1 VHPIEPPIYHPDG
14 GCGEPCGP
22 VHPIEPP
29 IYHPDGGCG
38 EPCGSVQPIEP
49 PIYHPDGGCGEPCGD
64 PWYPGNSCVYV
75 VQPGDT
81 LAGVAAWLG
90 VSIHDLIAVNGIVN
104 PNLIYVGQHLAIP
117 GCAAPLPIV
126 DPVYP
131 VDPSYGTYTV
141 QPGDSLS
148 QIAAWYGTTVW
159 VLCDLNG
166 IYDPNFIYVGQVLIL
181 P

>member
-1 VHPIEPPIYHPDG
+1 
-14 GCGEPCGP
+14 
-22 VHPIEPP
+22 
-29 IYHPDGGCG
+29 
-38 EPCGSVQPIEP
+38 
-49 PIYHPDGGCGEPCGD
+49 
-64 PWYPGNSCVYV
+64 

-81 LAGVAAWLG
+81 LAGVASWLG
-90 VSIHDLIAVNGIVN
+90 VSIYALIDVNGIVN
-104 PNLIYVGQHLAIP
+104 PNLIYVGQHLVIP
-117 GCAAPLPIV
+117 GCAAQPPIV

-131 VDPSYGTYTV
+131 VAPSYGTYTV

-148 QIAAWYGTTVW
+148 AIAAWYGTTVA